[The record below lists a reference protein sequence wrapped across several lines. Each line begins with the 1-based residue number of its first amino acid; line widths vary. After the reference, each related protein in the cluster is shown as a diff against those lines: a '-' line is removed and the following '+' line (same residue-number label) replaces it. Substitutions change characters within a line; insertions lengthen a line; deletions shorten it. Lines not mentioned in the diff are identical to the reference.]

1 MKNRIKQIR
10 KQKNI
15 SQTMLA
21 NAINTTRA
29 NISLYENNKR
39 EPNLETWLK
48 ISEVLKTSVP
58 YLQGLTP
65 KYHTKT
71 IVQML
76 QSSYIKSLTA
86 RDLYLLRLNSSINQY
101 LFISGLNDKPLPTSA
116 IPKNNNLNLLNHDHL
131 CSLDFWE
138 TTFSSLLHSSDF
150 SNFRLLISQSD
161 FSKQQI
167 IRMLAAIIDDYSL
180 NVAANCPKKLILFH
194 SFQLEKMKNQL
205 SSPN

>member
-1 MKNRIKQIR
+1 
-10 KQKNI
+10 
-15 SQTMLA
+15 
-21 NAINTTRA
+21 
-29 NISLYENNKR
+29 
-39 EPNLETWLK
+39 
-48 ISEVLKTSVP
+48 
-58 YLQGLTP
+58 
-65 KYHTKT
+65 
-71 IVQML
+71 ML
-76 QSSYIKSLTA
+76 QSSYIKSLVA

>member
-58 YLQGLTP
+58 YL
-65 KYHTKT
+65 
-71 IVQML
+71 
-76 QSSYIKSLTA
+76 
-86 RDLYLLRLNSSINQY
+86 
-101 LFISGLNDKPLPTSA
+101 
-116 IPKNNNLNLLNHDHL
+116 
-131 CSLDFWE
+131 E
-138 TTFSSLLHSSDF
+138 
-150 SNFRLLISQSD
+150 SN
-161 FSKQQI
+161 K
-167 IRMLAAIIDDYSL
+167 
-180 NVAANCPKKLILFH
+180 V
-194 SFQLEKMKNQL
+194 
-205 SSPN
+205 

>member
-65 KYHTKT
+65 KYHT
-71 IVQML
+71 
-76 QSSYIKSLTA
+76 
-86 RDLYLLRLNSSINQY
+86 
-101 LFISGLNDKPLPTSA
+101 
-116 IPKNNNLNLLNHDHL
+116 
-131 CSLDFWE
+131 
-138 TTFSSLLHSSDF
+138 
-150 SNFRLLISQSD
+150 
-161 FSKQQI
+161 
-167 IRMLAAIIDDYSL
+167 
-180 NVAANCPKKLILFH
+180 
-194 SFQLEKMKNQL
+194 
-205 SSPN
+205 